1 MGDCVMLSRKGCIGL
16 IVVYDCRMARK
27 LEIQAP
33 EEKLVPA
40 GRSQAEI
47 EVENSRFIAS
57 LAPVNSVEEART
69 FIKEISQNYPDA
81 SHHVSAF
88 IIGHGR
94 SVISHASDAGEPAGT
109 AGQPALRMLQ
119 GSGLGNVAVVVT
131 RYFGGTK
138 LGTGGLVRAYTEAVK
153 TVLQGTKRARLVHTL
168 DLRLQMP
175 YNFFDQILKLTSTYE
190 GAELEKSFAEEV
202 TLSIRLQKA
211 KLKAFDRDIQE
222 ITSGK
227 VALQILS
234 ENPDTIFP
242 I

>member
-1 MGDCVMLSRKGCIGL
+1 M
-16 IVVYDCRMARK
+16 
-27 LEIQAP
+27 
-33 EEKLVPA
+33 
-40 GRSQAEI
+40 
-47 EVENSRFIAS
+47 
-57 LAPVNSVEEART
+57 
-69 FIKEISQNYPDA
+69 
-81 SHHVSAF
+81 
-88 IIGHGR
+88 
-94 SVISHASDAGEPAGT
+94 
-109 AGQPALRMLQ
+109 
-119 GSGLGNVAVVVT
+119 
-131 RYFGGTK
+131 
-138 LGTGGLVRAYTEAVK
+138 
-153 TVLQGTKRARLVHTL
+153 HTL
-168 DLRLQMP
+168 DLRLQTP